1 MYTKR
6 IQGQSMK
13 PNPRDYDTPD
23 GYDDAMNEYIAYMET
38 MYDRVDMEIEK
49 IKEDKLD
56 ERKTTFS

>member
-23 GYDDAMNEYIAYMET
+23 DYDAAMNGYIAYMET

-49 IKEDKLD
+49 QKED
-56 ERKTTFS
+56 ERVANESKTE